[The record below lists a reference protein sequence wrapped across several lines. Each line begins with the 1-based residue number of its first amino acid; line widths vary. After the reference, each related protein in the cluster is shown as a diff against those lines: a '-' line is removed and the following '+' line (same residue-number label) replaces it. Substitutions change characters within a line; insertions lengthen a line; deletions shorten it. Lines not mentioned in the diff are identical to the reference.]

1 MKYKLLDRRHADVD
15 LKVLRTYQDLFEG
28 GATLR
33 ARVQDYL
40 PRNDLE
46 PAAVYKK
53 RCEQAHYLNY
63 CASIANY
70 FASALFTC
78 PPVLKSDPEVVD
90 PFYAAFK
97 EDADGAGTD
106 LDAMLRDLVVR
117 ALVGRRAYLRVEF
130 PAPGEP
136 LPAGASLADAE
147 RAGLRRARLVAVPTE
162 TVRNWRRDPSGAFE
176 WVLTHEHRTELVDL
190 DDEGETVTEVW
201 TQWYADGAARRWE
214 RTRGA
219 SEKLRA
225 DDDIPEVE
233 PPHNPTGACPLVELA
248 LPAELWLMNHL
259 ADPALELFRK
269 RNALSWGIA
278 RTCYAMPWFFLKDVR
293 KPPTMGTGYYGMLG
307 TEERI
312 EWPTPPSTPFDV
324 IRETAKEL
332 VQELHRVAQQMAL
345 GVDNNATALGRSGD
359 SKAADHESTEVVLKA
374 YGKRMREP
382 LERVLDLVAR
392 GRGEDIAWSVGGMD
406 VYDLADAS
414 TLTEMAVSGKALEI
428 PSPTYRREMLKSVA
442 HAHLPHVDE
451 AIRQKIDAEITE
463 GVTEEDDERESTV
476 PPPKG
481 SDGYEDEQPSIP
493 PPPKVPRIP

>member
-1 MKYKLLDRRHADVD
+1 MKYKLLDRCHPDVD
-15 LKVLRTYQDLFEG
+15 LKVLRAYQDLFEG

-33 ARVQDYL
+33 ARVQEYL
-40 PRNDLE
+40 PRNDME
-46 PAAVYKK
+46 PGAVYKK

-78 PPVLKSDPEVVD
+78 PPVLKSDPEIVD
-90 PFYAAFK
+90 PFYATLK
-97 EDADGAGTD
+97 EDADGAGAD

-130 PAPGEP
+130 PASTES
-136 LPAGASLADAE
+136 LPPGASLADAD
-147 RAGLRRARLVAVPTE
+147 RAGLRRARLVAVPTAS
-162 TVRNWRRDPSGAFE
+162 VRNWRRDSNGSFE
-176 WVLTHEHRTELVDL
+176 WVLTHEHRTELVEI

-201 TQWYADGAARRWE
+201 TQWYADGTARRWE
-214 RTRGA
+214 RARRAT
-219 SEKLRA
+219 EKIRP
-225 DDDIPEVE
+225 DDDVPEVE
-233 PPHNPTGACPLVELA
+233 PPHNPCRACPLVELV

-278 RTCYAMPWFFLKDVR
+278 RTCYAMPWFFLKDAK

-307 TEERI
+307 TDERV
-312 EWPTPPSTPFDV
+312 EWPSPPSTPFDV
-324 IRETAKEL
+324 IRATVKEL

-392 GRGEDIAWSVGGMD
+392 GRGEAIDWSVGGMD

-414 TLTEMAVSGKALEI
+414 TLTEMALTSDPLAI
-428 PSPTYRREMLKSVA
+428 PSATYRRELFKAVA
-442 HAHLPHVDE
+442 HAQLPNIDE
-451 AIRQKIDAEITE
+451 AARQKIDQEIE
-463 GVTEEDDERESTV
+463 QGVHEEDFAAPPTRRS
-476 PPPKG
+476 PPPNA
-481 SDGYEDEQPSIP
+481 PPLP
-493 PPPKVPRIP
+493 PPSLPPRT